1 MSESKALVR
10 GTFLLT
16 ASILIT
22 KILGILYLIPFYA
35 IIGDEKNLAPF
46 TYAYQPYTIMITIA
60 TAGVPLAAAKYV
72 SKYNALGAYKVS
84 QKLYRSSFIVM
95 SITGLIGF
103 LLLFFL
109 SPTIAQLTLANKG
122 GIEGGWKVEDITN
135 VIRTISFVV
144 LFIPLLAT
152 WRGIF
157 QGFNSMGPTAVSEVT
172 EQIARIAF
180 ILGGSYIVLYVMDG
194 SVLVA
199 NQVATFAA
207 GIGAIIALLTLLY
220 YWIKR
225 RHLIKAEVAQD
236 TSDIDVSYVK
246 IYKEII
252 KYSIPFVIVSLCF
265 PIINLIDQFTHNTG
279 LAIGGVNSS
288 LHDVYFTMLSM
299 TTNKIVMIPTS
310 LAAGFAVSLVPFI
323 TNTYNSGRIDE
334 MHIQIRKSLG
344 VLLYLTVP
352 ASLGI
357 MVLAQPLYNVFYS
370 YSPMGTEI
378 LFWYA
383 PVSILI
389 ALLSVTAS
397 MLQGIDKQALTVW
410 IVIGALGVKAIINL
424 PLIIAFNTLGAVLGT
439 AIALLIAVAL
449 NCYVLW
455 KHANYKFNVTIQHTL
470 RILFYT
476 IIMMLF
482 VELSY
487 FIISLI
493 IDPTS
498 KLGALIV
505 LIVGALVGMI
515 VYGYLTMRSRLADE
529 FFGDLTAKIRRK
541 IKWV

>member
-84 QKLYRSSFIVM
+84 QKLYRSSFVVM

-207 GIGAIIALLTLLY
+207 GIGAIVALLTLLY

-449 NCYVLW
+449 NCFVLW

>member
-84 QKLYRSSFIVM
+84 QKLYRSSFVVM

-122 GIEGGWKVEDITN
+122 DIEGGWKVEDITN

-180 ILGGSYIVLYVMDG
+180 ILGGSYIVLYVMEG

-207 GIGAIIALLTLLY
+207 GIGAIVALLTLLY

-236 TSDIDVSYVK
+236 TSDLDVSYVK

-352 ASLGI
+352 ASFGI

-410 IVIGALGVKAIINL
+410 IVIGALVVKAIINL
-424 PLIIAFNTLGAVLGT
+424 PLIIAFDTLGAVLGT
-439 AIALLIAVAL
+439 AISLFIAVAL
-449 NCYVLW
+449 NCFVLW

-470 RILFYT
+470 RILFFT

-487 FIISLI
+487 FIVSLI

-505 LIVGALVGMI
+505 LIIGALVGMV

>member
-207 GIGAIIALLTLLY
+207 GIGAIVALLTLLY

-370 YSPMGTEI
+370 YSTMGTEI

>member
-207 GIGAIIALLTLLY
+207 GIGAIVALLTLLY

-279 LAIGGVNSS
+279 LAIGGVNRS

>member
-207 GIGAIIALLTLLY
+207 GIGAIVALLTLLY

-424 PLIIAFNTLGAVLGT
+424 PLIIALNTLGAVLGT

>member
-22 KILGILYLIPFYA
+22 KVIGILYLIPFYA

-84 QKLYRSSFIVM
+84 RKLYRSSFLVM
-95 SITGLIGF
+95 SISGLVGF

-109 SPTIAQLTLANKG
+109 SPTIAELTLANKDG
-122 GIEGGWKVEDITN
+122 LEGGWKIEDITA

-172 EQIARIAF
+172 EQVARIAF
-180 ILGGSYIVLYVMDG
+180 ILGGSYIVLNVMGG
-194 SVLVA
+194 SVLTA
-199 NQVATFAA
+199 NQVATSAA
-207 GIGAIIALLTLLY
+207 GIGAVTALLTLLY

-225 RHLIKAEVAQD
+225 RNLIKAEVEQD

-279 LAIGGVNSS
+279 LAIAGVNSD
-288 LHDVYFTMLSM
+288 LHDIYFTMLNM

-323 TNTYNSGRIDE
+323 TNTYNSGRIND
-334 MHIQIRKSLG
+334 MHQQIRKALG

-410 IVIGALGVKAIINL
+410 IVVGALVVKAVVNL
-424 PLIIAFNTLGAVLGT
+424 PLIIAFHTIGAVMGT
-439 AIALLIAVAL
+439 AIALLVAVVL
-449 NCYVLW
+449 NCIVLW
-455 KHANYKFNVTIQHTL
+455 KYADFKFDITIYHTL
-470 RILFYT
+470 KITLYT
-476 IIMMLF
+476 IIMLLF

-487 FIISLI
+487 FIVSLF
-493 IDPTS
+493 IDPTT
-498 KLGALIV
+498 KLGALIT
-505 LIVGALVGMI
+505 LLVGGFVGVI
-515 VYGYLTMRSRLADE
+515 VYGYLTMRTRLADE
-529 FFGDLTAKIRRK
+529 FLGDITAKIRRK

>member
-207 GIGAIIALLTLLY
+207 GIGAIVALLTLLY

-225 RHLIKAEVAQD
+225 RYLIKAEVAQD

>member
-207 GIGAIIALLTLLY
+207 GIGAIVALLTLLY

-370 YSPMGTEI
+370 YSPMATEI

-449 NCYVLW
+449 NCFVLW

>member
-22 KILGILYLIPFYA
+22 KVLGILYLIPFYA

-46 TYAYQPYTIMITIA
+46 TYAYQPYTIIITIA

-84 QKLYRSSFIVM
+84 RKLYRSSFLVM
-95 SITGLIGF
+95 SVSGILGF
-103 LLLFFL
+103 FILYFL
-109 SPTIAQLTLANKG
+109 SPTIAHLTLANNG
-122 GIEGGWKVEDITN
+122 GIEGGWKVEDITT

-172 EQIARIAF
+172 EQVARIAF
-180 ILGGSYIVLYVMDG
+180 ILGGSYIVLNVMNG
-194 SVLVA
+194 SVIMA

-220 YWIKR
+220 FWVKR
-225 RHLIKAEVAQD
+225 SHLIKAEVEQD
-236 TSDIDVSYVK
+236 VSDIDVSYVK

-265 PIINLIDQFTHNTG
+265 PIISLIDQFTHNSG
-279 LAIGGVNSS
+279 LEIAGVGRE
-288 LHDVYFTMLSM
+288 LQDIYFTMLSM

-323 TNTYNSGRIDE
+323 TNTYNTGRIDA
-334 MHIQIRKSLG
+334 MHHQIRKSLG

-357 MVLAQPLYNVFYS
+357 MVLSQPLYNVFYS

-389 ALLSVTAS
+389 ALLSVTAA
-397 MLQGIDKQALTVW
+397 MLQGIDKQGLTVW
-410 IVIGALGVKAIINL
+410 IVIGALVVKAIINL
-424 PLIIAFNTLGAVLGT
+424 PLVAVFHTLGAVLGT
-439 AIALLIAVAL
+439 AIALAVAVGF

-455 KHANYKFNVTIQHTL
+455 KHAGFNFNITIYHTL
-470 RILFYT
+470 KITLYT

-482 VELSY
+482 VEISYLLLS
-487 FIISLI
+487 LVV
-493 IDPTS
+493 DPTS
-498 KLGALIV
+498 KMGALII
-505 LIVGALVGMI
+505 LIVGAIVGMI

-529 FFGDLTAKIRRK
+529 FLGEITSKIRRK

>member
-180 ILGGSYIVLYVMDG
+180 IIGGSYIVLYVMDG

-207 GIGAIIALLTLLY
+207 GIGAIVALLTLLY

-449 NCYVLW
+449 NCFVLW

>member
-22 KILGILYLIPFYA
+22 KILGILYLIPFYD

-207 GIGAIIALLTLLY
+207 GIGAIVALLTLLY

>member
-103 LLLFFL
+103 LSLFFL

-207 GIGAIIALLTLLY
+207 GIGAIVALLTLLY

>member
-180 ILGGSYIVLYVMDG
+180 IIGGSYIVLYVMDG

-207 GIGAIIALLTLLY
+207 GIGAIVALLTLLY

>member
-103 LLLFFL
+103 LLLYFL

-157 QGFNSMGPTAVSEVT
+157 QGFNSMGPTAVTEVT

-207 GIGAIIALLTLLY
+207 GIGAIVALLTLLY

>member
-207 GIGAIIALLTLLY
+207 GIGAIVALLTLLY

-252 KYSIPFVIVSLCF
+252 KYSIPFVVVSLCF

>member
-207 GIGAIIALLTLLY
+207 GIGAIVALLTLLY

-487 FIISLI
+487 FINSLI

>member
-207 GIGAIIALLTLLY
+207 GIGAIVALLTLLY

-279 LAIGGVNSS
+279 LAIAGVNSS

>member
-207 GIGAIIALLTLLY
+207 GIGAIVALLTLLY

-529 FFGDLTAKIRRK
+529 FLGDLTAKIRRK

>member
-122 GIEGGWKVEDITN
+122 GIEGGWKVEDITK

-207 GIGAIIALLTLLY
+207 GIGAIVALLTLLY

>member
-207 GIGAIIALLTLLY
+207 GIGAIVALLTLLY

-476 IIMMLF
+476 I
-482 VELSY
+482 
-487 FIISLI
+487 
-493 IDPTS
+493 
-498 KLGALIV
+498 
-505 LIVGALVGMI
+505 
-515 VYGYLTMRSRLADE
+515 
-529 FFGDLTAKIRRK
+529 
-541 IKWV
+541 

>member
-109 SPTIAQLTLANKG
+109 SPTIAQLTLANEG

-207 GIGAIIALLTLLY
+207 GIGAIVALLTLLY

>member
-84 QKLYRSSFIVM
+84 QKLYRSSFVVM

-122 GIEGGWKVEDITN
+122 DIEGGWKVEDITN

-207 GIGAIIALLTLLY
+207 GIGAIVALLTLLY

-236 TSDIDVSYVK
+236 TSDLDVSYVK

-352 ASLGI
+352 ASFGI

-410 IVIGALGVKAIINL
+410 IVIGALVVKAIINL
-424 PLIIAFNTLGAVLGT
+424 PLIIAFDTLGAVLGT
-439 AIALLIAVAL
+439 AISLFIAVAL
-449 NCYVLW
+449 NCFVLW

-470 RILFYT
+470 RILFFT

-487 FIISLI
+487 FIVSLI

-505 LIVGALVGMI
+505 LIIGALVGMV

>member
-72 SKYNALGAYKVS
+72 SKYNALGAHKVS
-84 QKLYRSSFIVM
+84 QKLYRSSFVVM
-95 SITGLIGF
+95 ITSGVVGF
-103 LLLFFL
+103 LILYLL
-109 SPTIAQLTLANKG
+109 SPTIAQLTLANKE
-122 GIEGGWKVEDITN
+122 GIEGGWTVEDITT

-172 EQIARIAF
+172 EQVARIAF
-180 ILGGSYIVLYVMDG
+180 ILGGSYIVLNIMDG

-207 GIGAIIALLTLLY
+207 GIGAIVALLTLLY

-236 TSDIDVSYVK
+236 TSDIDVSYFN

-279 LAIGGVNSS
+279 LAMDGVNSE
-288 LHDVYFTMLSM
+288 LQDIYFTMLSM

-310 LAAGFAVSLVPFI
+310 LAAGFAVSLIPFI
-323 TNTYNSGRIDE
+323 TNTYNSGRIDA
-334 MHIQIRKSLG
+334 MHHQIRKSLG
-344 VLLYLTVP
+344 VLLYLTIP
-352 ASLGI
+352 ASIGI
-357 MVLAQPLYNVFYS
+357 MVLAQPLYNVFYN
-370 YSPMGTEI
+370 YNLMGTEI

-410 IVIGALGVKAIINL
+410 IVISALVIKAVINL
-424 PLIIAFNTLGAVLGT
+424 PLVMVFHTLGAVLGT
-439 AIALLIAVAL
+439 AIALLTAVVL
-449 NCYVLW
+449 NCIVLW
-455 KHANYKFNVTIQHTL
+455 KYADFNFNVTFYHTL
-470 RILFYT
+470 RITLYT
-476 IIMMLF
+476 IIMVLF
-482 VELSY
+482 VEVSY
-487 FIISLI
+487 FVLTLF
-493 IDPTS
+493 IDQTS
-498 KLGALIV
+498 KIGALII
-505 LIVGALVGMI
+505 LIVGGIVGMI

-529 FFGDLTAKIRRK
+529 FLGDITSKIRRK

>member
-1 MSESKALVR
+1 
-10 GTFLLT
+10 
-16 ASILIT
+16 
-22 KILGILYLIPFYA
+22 
-35 IIGDEKNLAPF
+35 
-46 TYAYQPYTIMITIA
+46 
-60 TAGVPLAAAKYV
+60 
-72 SKYNALGAYKVS
+72 
-84 QKLYRSSFIVM
+84 
-95 SITGLIGF
+95 
-103 LLLFFL
+103 
-109 SPTIAQLTLANKG
+109 
-122 GIEGGWKVEDITN
+122 
-135 VIRTISFVV
+135 V

-207 GIGAIIALLTLLY
+207 GIGAIVALLTLLY

-334 MHIQIRKSLG
+334 MHIQIRKPLG

-378 LFWYA
+378 RFWYA

-397 MLQGIDKQALTVW
+397 MLQGID
-410 IVIGALGVKAIINL
+410 IVLM
-424 PLIIAFNTLGAVLGT
+424 
-439 AIALLIAVAL
+439 IAVVL
-449 NCYVLW
+449 NCYVLR

-487 FIISLI
+487 LIISLI

-515 VYGYLTMRSRLADE
+515 VYGYL
-529 FFGDLTAKIRRK
+529 
-541 IKWV
+541 

>member
-84 QKLYRSSFIVM
+84 QKLYRSSFVVM

-109 SPTIAQLTLANKG
+109 SPMIAQLTLANKG

-207 GIGAIIALLTLLY
+207 GIGAIVALLTLLY

-288 LHDVYFTMLSM
+288 LHDIYFTMLSM

-449 NCYVLW
+449 NCFVLW

>member
-84 QKLYRSSFIVM
+84 QKLYLSSFIVM

-207 GIGAIIALLTLLY
+207 GIGAIVALLTLLY

>member
-207 GIGAIIALLTLLY
+207 GIGAIVALLTLLY

-470 RILFYT
+470 RTLFYT

>member
-1 MSESKALVR
+1 M
-10 GTFLLT
+10 
-16 ASILIT
+16 
-22 KILGILYLIPFYA
+22 
-35 IIGDEKNLAPF
+35 KNLAPF

-72 SKYNALGAYKVS
+72 SKYNALGAYKVKKIVPV
-84 QKLYRSSFIVM
+84 KLLVMTVSIYRIFI
-95 SITGLIGF
+95 TL
-103 LLLFFL
+103 FL

-122 GIEGGWKVEDITN
+122 GIEGGWSIEDITT

-172 EQIARIAF
+172 EQVARIAF
-180 ILGGSYIVLYVMDG
+180 ILGGSYIVLNVMDG
-194 SVLVA
+194 SVLMA
-199 NQVATFAA
+199 NRCN
-207 GIGAIIALLTLLY
+207 ICCRYRCNYCIIDFTLF
-220 YWIKR
+220 WMKR
-225 RHLIKAEVAQD
+225 RHLIKAEVEQD
-236 TSDIDVSYVK
+236 TSDIDVSYIK

-279 LAIGGVNSS
+279 LAMAGVGSE
-288 LHDVYFTMLSM
+288 LQDIYFTMLSM

-323 TNTYNSGRIDE
+323 TNTYNSGRIDA
-334 MHIQIRKSLG
+334 MHHQIRKSLG

-370 YSPMGTEI
+370 YNPMGTEI

-397 MLQGIDKQALTVW
+397 MLQGIDKQAFNSLDRYCFISHQSSYKLTTNYGISYIRCCHW
-410 IVIGALGVKAIINL
+410 YGNRISSCYIKLSSYINMQTL
-424 PLIIAFNTLGAVLGT
+424 NLISQF
-439 AIALLIAVAL
+439 
-449 NCYVLW
+449 
-455 KHANYKFNVTIQHTL
+455 TI
-470 RILFYT
+470 R
-476 IIMMLF
+476 
-482 VELSY
+482 
-487 FIISLI
+487 
-493 IDPTS
+493 
-498 KLGALIV
+498 
-505 LIVGALVGMI
+505 
-515 VYGYLTMRSRLADE
+515 
-529 FFGDLTAKIRRK
+529 
-541 IKWV
+541 

>member
-207 GIGAIIALLTLLY
+207 GIGAIVALLTLLY

-279 LAIGGVNSS
+279 LAIAGVNSS

-449 NCYVLW
+449 NCFVLW

>member
-84 QKLYRSSFIVM
+84 RKLYRSSFIVM

-207 GIGAIIALLTLLY
+207 GIGAIVALLTLLY

-357 MVLAQPLYNVFYS
+357 MVLAQPLYNVFYR

-449 NCYVLW
+449 NCFVLW

>member
-207 GIGAIIALLTLLY
+207 GIGAIVALLTLLY

-515 VYGYLTMRSRLADE
+515 VYGYLTMSSRLADE

>member
-207 GIGAIIALLTLLY
+207 GIGAIVALLTLLY

-449 NCYVLW
+449 NCFVLW

>member
-144 LFIPLLAT
+144 LLIPLLAT

-207 GIGAIIALLTLLY
+207 GIGAIVALLTLLY

>member
-135 VIRTISFVV
+135 VIRTIGFVV

-207 GIGAIIALLTLLY
+207 GIGAIVALLTLLY

-252 KYSIPFVIVSLCF
+252 KYSIF
-265 PIINLIDQFTHNTG
+265 
-279 LAIGGVNSS
+279 
-288 LHDVYFTMLSM
+288 
-299 TTNKIVMIPTS
+299 
-310 LAAGFAVSLVPFI
+310 
-323 TNTYNSGRIDE
+323 
-334 MHIQIRKSLG
+334 
-344 VLLYLTVP
+344 
-352 ASLGI
+352 
-357 MVLAQPLYNVFYS
+357 
-370 YSPMGTEI
+370 
-378 LFWYA
+378 
-383 PVSILI
+383 
-389 ALLSVTAS
+389 
-397 MLQGIDKQALTVW
+397 
-410 IVIGALGVKAIINL
+410 
-424 PLIIAFNTLGAVLGT
+424 
-439 AIALLIAVAL
+439 
-449 NCYVLW
+449 
-455 KHANYKFNVTIQHTL
+455 
-470 RILFYT
+470 
-476 IIMMLF
+476 
-482 VELSY
+482 
-487 FIISLI
+487 
-493 IDPTS
+493 
-498 KLGALIV
+498 
-505 LIVGALVGMI
+505 
-515 VYGYLTMRSRLADE
+515 
-529 FFGDLTAKIRRK
+529 
-541 IKWV
+541 

>member
-22 KILGILYLIPFYA
+22 KVIGILYLIPFYA

-84 QKLYRSSFIVM
+84 RKLYRSSFLVM
-95 SITGLIGF
+95 TVSGFIGF
-103 LLLFFL
+103 LLLYFL

-122 GIEGGWKVEDITN
+122 GIEGGWSIEDITT

-172 EQIARIAF
+172 EQVARIAF
-180 ILGGSYIVLYVMDG
+180 ILGGSYIVLNVMDG
-194 SVLVA
+194 SVLMA

-220 YWIKR
+220 FWMKR
-225 RHLIKAEVAQD
+225 RHLIKAEVEQD
-236 TSDIDVSYVK
+236 TSDIDVSYIK

-279 LAIGGVNSS
+279 LAMAGVGSE
-288 LHDVYFTMLSM
+288 LQDIYFTMLSM

-323 TNTYNSGRIDE
+323 TNTYNSGRIDA
-334 MHIQIRKSLG
+334 MHHQIRKSLG

-370 YSPMGTEI
+370 YNPMGTEI

-410 IVIGALGVKAIINL
+410 IVIASLVIKAVINL
-424 PLIIAFNTLGAVLGT
+424 PLIMVFHTLGAVIGT
-439 AIALLIAVAL
+439 AIALLVAVIL
-449 NCYVLW
+449 NCVVLY
-455 KHANYKFNVTIQHTL
+455 KYADFKFNITIYHTL
-470 RILFYT
+470 RITFYT
-476 IIMMLF
+476 IIMVLF
-482 VELSY
+482 VELSF
-487 FIISLI
+487 FIVSLI

-498 KLGALIV
+498 KLGALIT
-505 LIVGALVGMI
+505 LIVGGCVGVI

-529 FFGDLTAKIRRK
+529 FLGDLTAKVRRK